1 MDKLRLSFLKL
12 AMLKKHEIPTPQMN
26 KTKNETQ

>member
-12 AMLKKHEIPTPQMN
+12 AMLKKQAIPTPQMN